1 MKKDYKKL
9 AAEFI
14 KELPSRELQY
24 KHGVYEFAEFLQ
36 SQEEEEECR
45 CMFCFNRSPGLAWS
59 FPCKKGGEGGSGGEN
74 EHCHH
79 NSCTGGHTKGFVCD
93 YHNCVT
99 YKKPKP
105 QEPKEIE
112 LLRLLGGGWADETY
126 HTIIPYDTE
135 KMIDLLR
142 QKLNQLITEFNK
154 IKR

>member
-1 MKKDYKKL
+1 MKTDYTKL

-14 KELPSRELQY
+14 KNLPSRELQY

-112 LLRLLGGGWADETY
+112 LLSLHEEGSRLLCPNTLDLIE
-126 HTIIPYDTE
+126 E
-135 KMIDLLR
+135 KINL
-142 QKLNQLITEFNK
+142 LITEFNK
-154 IKR
+154 LKT